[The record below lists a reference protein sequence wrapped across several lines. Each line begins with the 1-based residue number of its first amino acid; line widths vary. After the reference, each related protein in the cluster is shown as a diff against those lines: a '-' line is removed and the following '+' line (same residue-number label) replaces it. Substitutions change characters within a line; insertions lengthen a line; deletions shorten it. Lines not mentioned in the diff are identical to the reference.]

1 LKLTRTRR
9 IGDRD
14 HRRCVLVDIDRKV
27 VARSAPHLV
36 DILVVHDRKQPRA
49 QIAAGLPLMLLP

>member
-36 DILVVHDRKQPRA
+36 DILVVHDRKQPARRS
-49 QIAAGLPLMLLP
+49 LPGSR